1 MGLGNVLLLTQVIA
15 FLVSF
20 IVSFFIFIPI
30 AANMKEFNGHCLL
43 YAEGK
48 PDNTTE
54 EFIDIEWGNNSACG
68 FNMFMGVIV
77 MLLSL
82 FYMVWESIYLF
93 KEIDGY
99 MTIISGYSCSQTRPY
114 GHSLG
119 LL

>member
-82 FYMVWESIYLF
+82 FYLF